1 MTQTEELVREDLRQ
15 FDHFSREYAQALDA
29 FAAIERQA
37 ATILLLG
44 SGTEVGQFVD
54 QFIEMATRF
63 AAEAKD
69 QELDHFYEWFIELV
83 EKAEALK
90 TQSVAD

>member
-1 MTQTEELVREDLRQ
+1 MTQTEELEREDLRL

-29 FAAIERQA
+29 YAAIERQA
-37 ATILLLG
+37 GTILLLG
-44 SGTEVGQFVD
+44 SGTELGQFVE

-69 QELDHFYEWFIELV
+69 EGLDNFYEWFIELV

-90 TQSVAD
+90 SQSAVE